1 MRAGAGRQ
9 GLWGKGKG
17 CSGRGVGEEAVLQW
31 QMTLPFTGRE
41 VISMGIGCFEA
52 AHHTHCWVEGGSL
65 EAGQPGALLQ
75 LSAEPHMDSPG
86 HGAPKPSL
94 KVPLTSS
101 PQSLVLLV
109 FFLLQNL
116 SIIPAPLPVLW
127 NLFLLLFPLCF
138 SITG

>member
-75 LSAEPHMDSPG
+75 LSAEPHITPPSPC
-86 HGAPKPSL
+86 PSSFCPIRCAL
-94 KVPLTSS
+94 PPRQVRHSHR
-101 PQSLVLLV
+101 VLLPRPEV
-109 FFLLQNL
+109 L
-116 SIIPAPLPVLW
+116 PATAQV
-127 NLFLLLFPLCF
+127 
-138 SITG
+138 